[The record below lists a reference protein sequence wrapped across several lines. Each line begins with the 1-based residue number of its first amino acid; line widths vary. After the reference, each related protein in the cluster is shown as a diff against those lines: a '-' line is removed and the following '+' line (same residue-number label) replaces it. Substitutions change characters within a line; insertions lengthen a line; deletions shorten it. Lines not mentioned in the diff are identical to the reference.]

1 MATEDTTKTVEHQPV
16 MLAEVL
22 QGLALQPGDDVID
35 GTLGGGGHAVAM
47 LQAIAPDGRLLGLD
61 ADPAAVAR
69 CHRRMAN
76 EVTAGLREIAE
87 AHRFKAV
94 AGILLDLGLSSFQL
108 AEPGRGVSF
117 QVAAP
122 LDMRFD
128 PSQGTPASELVNQLP
143 EDVLADLIYRYGEER
158 RSRRIARAIVR
169 SRPIRD
175 TVHLA
180 QVITAATGG
189 RREPIHPA
197 TRTFLALRI
206 AVHQELDVLASIL
219 PQAVTL
225 LQPGGKLAVITFH
238 SLEDRIV
245 KHFFQQEARDC
256 ICPPQVLTCVCGH
269 RATLRLITRRP
280 RSPSA
285 EEIARNPRSRS
296 ARLRIAERL
305 PGEGE
310 PSIDAI
316 TRGPAPWAARHWRT
330 L

>member
-1 MATEDTTKTVEHQPV
+1 VAIEDTTKTVEHQPV

-35 GTLGGGGHAVAM
+35 GTLGGGGHAAAM

-69 CHRRMAN
+69 CHCRLAN
-76 EVTAGLREIAE
+76 EVTAGRATLVHANFVHLREIAE

-108 AEPGRGVSF
+108 AEPGRGFSF

-128 PSQGTPASELVNQLP
+128 PSHGIPASKLVNQLP
-143 EDVLADLIYRYGEER
+143 EDALADLIYRYGEER

-180 QVITAATGG
+180 QVIAAATGG
-189 RREPIHPA
+189 RREHIHPA

-206 AVHQELDVLASIL
+206 AVNQELDVLASIL
-219 PQAVTL
+219 PQAVSL

-305 PGEGE
+305 PGEGV
-310 PSIDAI
+310 PF
-316 TRGPAPWAARHWRT
+316 T
-330 L
+330 LSL